1 MRRSRAWL
9 VKLLVIGGGLVAGL
23 VLVEAGLRLAGIAY
37 PFPWTFDA
45 ELGLALRPGAEGVFR
60 EEGDANFRINSQGLR
75 DAEHAIVKPPG
86 VVRIAV
92 LGDSFAEALQVPV
105 RDTFWAVLERRLAGC
120 PALDGRRVE
129 ALNFGVSGYSTAQ
142 SLIALRRKVWR
153 YDPDIVLLAFFAGND
168 VTDNAFAL
176 SGYARR
182 PYFRLEEGRLVLDDG
197 FLKDRRLRLQR
208 LAWTGLV
215 DPLIDRSRL
224 VQLLNEVR
232 RKRFGGPGRAVV
244 AERQAEAG
252 GADATRPPEA
262 GVPASVFRPPA
273 TPAWRQAWRVTEA
286 LIMAISRETRARG
299 AEFWLVTL
307 SVGWQVHPDPAVR
320 HRRMRALGAETAF
333 YPEQRLRAFAVGNG
347 IDILTLAPPLQ
358 RLAEAEGVYMHG
370 FNDPNP
376 GEGHWNA
383 NGHRHAGRLIAER
396 LCRAFAGG

>member
-1 MRRSRAWL
+1 MRRSRAWPL
-9 VKLLVIGGGLVAGL
+9 ILLVIGAGLVVGL

-37 PFPWTFDA
+37 PFPWTLDA

-60 EEGDANFRINSQGLR
+60 EEGNARFRINGQGLR
-75 DAEHAIVKPPG
+75 DSEHAPAKPPG

-153 YDPDIVLLAFFAGND
+153 YDPDLVLLAFFAGND

-176 SGYARR
+176 SGYPRR

-197 FLKDRRLRLQR
+197 FLKGRRFRLQR
-208 LAWTGLV
+208 LVWTGLV
-215 DPLIDRSRL
+215 DPLIDHSRL

-232 RKRFGGPGRAVV
+232 RGRFAIFGPAD
-244 AERQAEAG
+244 APEAG
-252 GADATRPPEA
+252 TTAAPVA

-286 LIMAISRETRARG
+286 LILAMDRETRARG
-299 AEFWLVTL
+299 ADFWLVTL

-320 HRRMRALGAETAF
+320 RRRMRALGAETAF
-333 YPEQRLRAFAVGNG
+333 YPERRLRGFAAGNG
-347 IDILTLAPPLQ
+347 IHILTLAPPLQ
-358 RLAEAEGVYMHG
+358 RLAEAEGVHMHG
-370 FNDPNP
+370 FADPNS
-376 GEGHWNA
+376 GDGHWNP